1 MAALTLTL
9 FTYKIIYMSTKTIAL
24 DSRVYERLAM
34 VKTEGES
41 FSKVIDRLLTEV
53 RLAHSG
59 NDILRGLANV
69 ASLPE
74 GDSEKFLKVVTE
86 NRVGE
91 EWERRDLR

>member
-1 MAALTLTL
+1 MTSDYS
-9 FTYKIIYMSTKTIAL
+9 TYKITYMSTKTIAL

-59 NDILRGLANV
+59 NDILRGLASL
-69 ASLPE
+69 ATLPE
-74 GDSEKFLKVVTE
+74 GDSEKLLKVVTE
-86 NRVGE
+86 NRAGE
-91 EWERRDLR
+91 KWERRDLR